1 MIRALAPAGLP
12 MTPSDLRAGLI
23 AAGEGERAVSAFRS
37 DVCRSFGVRHAFL
50 ASSGRAALSMLLQ
63 ALHTLQPQRSVVA
76 LPAYTSF
83 SVPSAVVNAGLR
95 VALYDLDPVT
105 LSPVP
110 ESLAR
115 AVDHRTVAVVVCH
128 LFGYPADLDLVR
140 QVAAARGAYVVDD
153 AAQAM
158 GGVFKGKPLGC
169 CGDAG
174 LFSLSRGKNLNALD
188 GGIIITHRDDLAS
201 RLEQLQPVGDGAMT
215 HRLFLKA
222 LLLSALIR
230 PSLYWLPRSLPFL
243 RIGASVYDPRF
254 PREPFTPFQAGIARR
269 MLARLPEVT
278 AGRREVARDLLRQLS
293 PLHDVSPVGSVAYGQ
308 PVYLRLPVTITSGLP
323 LVETPR
329 LGVVRSYPAPLCSI
343 DQLHP
348 HLVDHPG
355 RYPGAEQ
362 LAGRLLTLPT
372 HQFVTPADRK
382 RIVKSIGSR

>member
-1 MIRALAPAGLP
+1 MLRALAPAGLP
-12 MTPSDLRAGLI
+12 MTISDLRAGLV
-23 AAGEGERAVSAFRS
+23 AAGEGERAVAALRREI
-37 DVCRSFGVRHAFL
+37 CQSFGVRHTFL
-50 ASSGRAALSMLLQ
+50 VSSGRAALSILLQ
-63 ALHTLQPQRSVVA
+63 ALHALQPQRNVVA
-76 LPAYTSF
+76 LPAYTSY
-83 SVPSAVVNAGLR
+83 SVPSAAVNAGLR

-158 GGVFKGKPLGC
+158 GGEFKGKPLGC

-201 RLEQLQPVGDGAMT
+201 RLEQLQPVGDGART

-222 LLLSALIR
+222 LLLSMLIR

-254 PREPFTPFQAGIARR
+254 PRDTFTPFQAGIARR

-278 AGRREVARDLLRQLS
+278 AARREVARDLRGRLS
-293 PLHDVSPVGSVAYGQ
+293 NLHDVSPVGSGGYGE
-308 PVYLRLPVTITSGLP
+308 PVYLRFPVMVNSGLP
-323 LVETPR
+323 LVESPL
-329 LGVVRSYPAPLCSI
+329 LGVVRSYPTPLGAI
-343 DQLHP
+343 EQLRP
-348 HLVDHPG
+348 HLVDVSA

-372 HQFVTPADRK
+372 HQFVTPLDRK
-382 RIVKSIGSR
+382 RIVESIGSR

>member
-1 MIRALAPAGLP
+1 MLRALPPAGLP
-12 MTPSDLRAGLI
+12 MTFSDLRAGLS
-23 AAGEGERAVSAFRS
+23 AAGEGKLAVAAFRT
-37 DVCRSFGVRHAFL
+37 DICRSFGVRHVFL

-63 ALHTLQPQRSVVA
+63 ALHTLQPQRDVVA

-95 VALYDLDPVT
+95 VALYDVDPVT

-110 ESLAR
+110 ESLAH
-115 AVDHRTVAVVVCH
+115 AVDHRTLAIVVCH
-128 LFGYPADLDLVR
+128 LFGYPADLDLVE
-140 QVAAARGAYVVDD
+140 QVAATRGAYVVDD

-158 GGVFKGKPLGC
+158 GGEFRGKPLGC

-174 LFSLSRGKNLNALD
+174 LFSLSRGKNINALD
-188 GGIIITHRDDLAS
+188 GGVIVTHRDDLATA
-201 RLEQLQPVGDGAMT
+201 LELLQPEGDGERTSRM
-215 HRLFLKA
+215 FLKA

-254 PREPFTPFQAGIARR
+254 HRDTFTPFQAGIARR
-269 MLARLPEVT
+269 MLARLSDVT

-293 PLHDVSPVGSVAYGQ
+293 HLQDISPAGRGAYGE
-308 PVYLRLPVTITSGLP
+308 PVYLRLPVMVAPGLP
-323 LVETPR
+323 LVEMPL
-329 LGVVRSYPAPLCSI
+329 LGVVRSYPAPLCAI
-343 DQLHP
+343 DSLRP
-348 HLVDHPG
+348 HLVDRSG

-372 HQFVTPADRK
+372 HQFVTADDRK
-382 RIVKSIGSR
+382 RIVQSIGPR